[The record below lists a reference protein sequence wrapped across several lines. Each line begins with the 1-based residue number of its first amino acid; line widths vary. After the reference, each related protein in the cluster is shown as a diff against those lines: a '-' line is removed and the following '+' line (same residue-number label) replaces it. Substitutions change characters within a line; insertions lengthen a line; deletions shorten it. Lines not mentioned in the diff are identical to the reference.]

1 MELVT
6 KFHHNYAVR
15 KKLLVLLPLTLIFS
29 LMTAPTFASVK
40 AGAKCTKA
48 GITATAAGKKFTC
61 IKSGARLVWNK
72 GVAIKAAAKPQ
83 VPTNTSS
90 VNSPVQPEPKI
101 ETKNLLSQDPRVS
114 PRSELTALTLCR
126 TPDQTPDIA
135 RNGVTIN
142 RNGFPRPPESV
153 YGKKTGRILV
163 IPMVFNDLPF
173 TTQKNPS
180 RPSAKVDLEAL
191 QQVIP
196 YVKDSF
202 KKVSAGRFE
211 IQIDVL
217 PQSEW
222 WVFNQNNPLLS
233 GWGINNFPKVMD
245 LVETQKSTFKFDS
258 YDTYVFITG
267 LGTPGQA
274 GLGSAQAAFREPNKN
289 GKDGFF
295 NAALMAGTWENSG
308 IWVHELG
315 HSMYA
320 FEDLYLFDQTTDPG
334 KALGMDVPMKWDL
347 MANAERL
354 EFLGWN
360 KLMMGWLEDSEVRC
374 ISDQKTSVHYLS
386 SIDTSNE
393 NKLLTINLAPGVTLA
408 AEARSWTSSNSGLL
422 IYFINSNTNHG
433 AGPVLAEKFLMSKNE
448 TKSLLGW
455 RISVLETDP
464 DGVLIEAV
472 KTDIDKYIPPPPRQ
486 QQGNPVPPPSSS
498 IKVTKSDVVPNGFL
512 KARATLEVQGHKSYR
527 VYVTATD
534 DYQKV
539 YFESG
544 YLNDDRTSL
553 AVDITGLVCGKPL
566 RTMMEFYTEKDGK
579 GERFVIANFQLN
591 SLSCEDPARKP

>member
-1 MELVT
+1 MR
-6 KFHHNYAVR
+6 R
-15 KKLLVLLPLTLIFS
+15 KLPVLLSVVLS
-29 LMTAPTFASVK
+29 LSLVAAPSFASVK

-48 GITATAAGKKFTC
+48 GATATAAGKKFTC
-61 IKSGARLVWNK
+61 IKSGKRLVWNK
-72 GVAIKAAAKPQ
+72 GVTIKAASKPGQ
-83 VPTNTSS
+83 APTKVLPAVPSTD
-90 VNSPVQPEPKI
+90 VPRQPEQKA
-101 ETKNLLSQDPRVS
+101 EVKNILALDPRVS
-114 PRSELTALTLCR
+114 PRAELTALTLCR
-126 TPDQTPDIA
+126 TPDQTPDFA

-142 RNGFPRPPESV
+142 RNGFPRPPESA
-153 YGKKTGRILV
+153 YGKKSGRILV

-173 TTQKNPS
+173 TAQKNPS

-211 IQIDVL
+211 IQIDIL
-217 PQSEW
+217 PQPEW

-245 LVETQKSTFKFDS
+245 LVETQKSAFKFDS

-267 LGTPGQA
+267 LGAPGQA
-274 GLGSAQAAFREPNKN
+274 GLGAAQAAFREPNKN

-295 NAALMAGTWENSG
+295 NAVLMAGTWENSG

-347 MANAERL
+347 MANADRL
-354 EFLGWN
+354 ELLGWN

-374 ISDQKTSVHYLS
+374 ISDQKTSIHYLS

-408 AEARSWTSSNSGLL
+408 AEARSWTSSNNGLL
-422 IYFINSNTNHG
+422 LYIINTNTSHG
-433 AGPVLAEKFLMSKNE
+433 AGPVLAEKSLMSKGE
-448 TKSLLGW
+448 AKSLLGW
-455 RISVLETDP
+455 RVSVLETDA
-464 DGVLIEAV
+464 DGVLLEAV
-472 KTDIDKYIPPPPRQ
+472 KTDIDKFVPPAPRP
-486 QQGNPVPPPSSS
+486 QQGNPIPPSSS
-498 IKVTKSDVVPNGFL
+498 IKVTKSEVVPNGYL
-512 KARATLEVQGHKSYR
+512 KARATFEVQGHKSYR

-553 AVDITGLVCGKPL
+553 AVDITGLVCSKPL

-579 GERFVIANFQLN
+579 GERFTIANFDLKN
-591 SLSCEDPARKP
+591 LSCEDPARKP

>member
-1 MELVT
+1 MTRTRIFV
-6 KFHHNYAVR
+6 A
-15 KKLLVLLPLTLIFS
+15 LLLSISLIS
-29 LMTAPTFASVK
+29 APSFASVK
-40 AGAKCTKA
+40 SGAKCTKA
-48 GITATAAGKKFTC
+48 GTTATAAGKKFTC
-61 IKSGARLVWNK
+61 IKSGKRLVWNK
-72 GVAIKAAAKPQ
+72 GIAIKAAPKSQAPAKVLPA
-83 VPTNTSS
+83 VPSTD
-90 VNSPVQPEPKI
+90 VPWQPEQKP
-101 ETKNLLSQDPRVS
+101 EVKNLLALDPRVS
-114 PRSELTALTLCR
+114 PRAELTAVTLCR
-126 TPDQTPDIA
+126 TPDQTPDFA

-153 YGKKTGRILV
+153 YGKKSGRILV

-217 PQSEW
+217 PQPEW

-245 LVETQKSTFKFDS
+245 LVETQKSTFKLDS

-295 NAALMAGTWENSG
+295 NAVLMAGTWENSG

-347 MANAERL
+347 MANADRL
-354 EFLGWN
+354 ELLGWN

-374 ISDQKTSVHYLS
+374 ISDQKTSIHYLS

-408 AEARSWTSSNSGLL
+408 AEARSWTSSNNGLL
-422 IYFINSNTNHG
+422 LYFVNTNTSHG
-433 AGPVLAEKFLMSKNE
+433 AGPVLAEKSLMSKGE
-448 TKSLLGW
+448 AKSLLGW
-455 RISVLETDP
+455 RISVLETDV
-464 DGVLIEAV
+464 DGVLLEAV
-472 KTDIDKYIPPPPRQ
+472 KTDIDKFVPPAPRP
-486 QQGNPVPPPSSS
+486 QQGNPIPPSSS
-498 IKVTKSDVVPNGFL
+498 IKVAKSEVAPNGYL
-512 KARATLEVQGHKSYR
+512 RARATFEVQGHKSYR

-553 AVDITGLVCGKPL
+553 AVDITGLVCSKPL

-579 GERFVIANFQLN
+579 GERFTIANFDLKN
-591 SLSCEDPARKP
+591 LSCEDPARKP